1 MVDWWW
7 LLIAG
12 AGGFILGAAIM
23 SAIVAG
29 SIEDEKAGI
38 KDG

>member
-1 MVDWWW
+1 MVEWWW

-12 AGGFILGAAIM
+12 AGGFILGVMIM
-23 SAIVAG
+23 IAVLVG
-29 SIEDEKAGI
+29 SISDEKAGI